1 MKAIFCMNFLD
12 PPFEALI
19 CEVCQYVTKF
29 KKLSTEAFET
39 SALQYTALW
48 CFFAPFFV
56 YDDKMSEYKVSH
68 VSNSKIQKQIVMV
81 RHWVKF
87 KPSDYCS

>member
-1 MKAIFCMNFLD
+1 MNFLD

-39 SALQYTALW
+39 SALQYTAL
-48 CFFAPFFV
+48 
-56 YDDKMSEYKVSH
+56 
-68 VSNSKIQKQIVMV
+68 
-81 RHWVKF
+81 
-87 KPSDYCS
+87 